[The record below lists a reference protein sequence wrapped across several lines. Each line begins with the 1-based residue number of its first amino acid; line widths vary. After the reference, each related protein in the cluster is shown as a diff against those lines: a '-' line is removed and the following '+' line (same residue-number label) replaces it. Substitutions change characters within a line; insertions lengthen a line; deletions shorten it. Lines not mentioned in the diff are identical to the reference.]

1 MKAWSVLAI
10 GLVQGLLLV
19 AHWFIFHTWMV
30 FSREIGTTTT
40 LGLQTAVFLLAFS
53 FFVAALL
60 GFYFS
65 NFVVTLIYRIAAV
78 WLGLLNFL
86 FWAACASWILWYALV
101 LSRVHLNP
109 DIVRPQIGGT
119 CFGLAVLVAVYGLLN
134 AYWIRVRRI
143 RVKLPNLPASWRG
156 RTALLLSD
164 LHLGNINGVRFSR
177 RIAAMAAQLKPDII
191 FLPGD
196 LFDGSKIDPDRLTS
210 PLKQLS
216 APHGIYFSSGNHDE
230 FGRSSLYT
238 AAIIHAGFHVL
249 ANEKV
254 IVNGLQILALP
265 YSISTSPLHFRAAL
279 EALRLDPNLPSILLN
294 HAPNR
299 LPIVEQ
305 AGISLQLSGHT
316 HGGQMFPFTWFTRR
330 IFGKFT
336 YGLQQFGELQV
347 YTSSGAGTW
356 GPPMR
361 VGTYSEIVLITF
373 E

>member
-1 MKAWSVLAI
+1 LKAWSVLAI

-143 RVKLPNLPASWRG
+143 TVKLPNLPASWRG

-196 LFDGSKIDPDRLTS
+196 LFDGSKIDPDRLT
-210 PLKQLS
+210 
-216 APHGIYFSSGNHDE
+216 
-230 FGRSSLYT
+230 
-238 AAIIHAGFHVL
+238 IIHAGFHVL